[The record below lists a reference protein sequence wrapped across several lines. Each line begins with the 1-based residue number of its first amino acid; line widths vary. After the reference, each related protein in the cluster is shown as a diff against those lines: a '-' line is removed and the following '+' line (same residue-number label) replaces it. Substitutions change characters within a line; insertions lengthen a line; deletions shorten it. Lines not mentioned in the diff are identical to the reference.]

1 MKSIGEAGRLQR
13 VPFFTF
19 LWEIWNSMIWYWEFQ
34 FLFLVEDASYIQ
46 TQRSDVPYQ
55 IAKITEIKVTK
66 AGHAEFVTRPF
77 HRLDDLPDQIY
88 RKLTVDREAE
98 CKSMPKIIEKLKD
111 NLFAKR
117 ELFICDAE
125 DAQEGSEK
133 INFRKFQIYINI
145 YYFILK
151 SVKSWHALKCVVYV
165 RFIITFRL
173 KKRLVSLQLKKTL
186 SFIFWVTTLRRE
198 SSHVRT
204 KKKKEFDKYT
214 IGTPRN
220 AECSTG

>member
-1 MKSIGEAGRLQR
+1 M
-13 VPFFTF
+13 
-19 LWEIWNSMIWYWEFQ
+19 
-34 FLFLVEDASYIQ
+34 FLVEDASYIQ

-125 DAQEGSEK
+125 DAQEGSEN
-133 INFRKFQIYINI
+133 INFCKF
-145 YYFILK
+145 
-151 SVKSWHALKCVVYV
+151 
-165 RFIITFRL
+165 
-173 KKRLVSLQLKKTL
+173 
-186 SFIFWVTTLRRE
+186 
-198 SSHVRT
+198 
-204 KKKKEFDKYT
+204 
-214 IGTPRN
+214 
-220 AECSTG
+220 

>member
-1 MKSIGEAGRLQR
+1 M
-13 VPFFTF
+13 
-19 LWEIWNSMIWYWEFQ
+19 
-34 FLFLVEDASYIQ
+34 FLVEDASYIQ

-133 INFRKFQIYINI
+133 INFLKFQIYINI

-151 SVKSWHALKCVVYV
+151 SVKS
-165 RFIITFRL
+165 
-173 KKRLVSLQLKKTL
+173 
-186 SFIFWVTTLRRE
+186 
-198 SSHVRT
+198 
-204 KKKKEFDKYT
+204 
-214 IGTPRN
+214 
-220 AECSTG
+220 